1 MFFFLYVW
9 FLHWCRKYH
18 GGEGLSFFFFFLNT
32 RSHLNRCNYILTY
45 SLYLGDSI
53 LKPSHPHV
61 CMIPRHSRLHQ
72 PAVGLLPQ
80 HYLIGEGVSLPELL
94 SAPLSSVG
102 AQPATLMAAAPV
114 RQRSGSVGPRAQLP
128 PCYYEGYLEKRGPKE
143 KVGSARCGW
152 SAMLFLM
159 HAVVSSSLYIYMYVC
174 VCTAHRLISPFP
186 ESCQLPRCVSMG
198 EAILCTAAGLLH
210 IIAGHRFVV
219 LCKSLVRYQ
228 EACNNL
234 WTNRDVWS
242 VETRLLSKHCHLHP
256 TTGRIGGAVCS
267 LSVTYMQH
275 FHHWL
280 WEILCLTVSSMN
292 CIRQYLVFKVA
303 YSKIEDIPQY
313 LCCMLF

>member
-53 LKPSHPHV
+53 LKPSYPHV
-61 CMIPRHSRLHQ
+61 WMIPRHIRLHQ

-159 HAVVSSSLYIYMYVC
+159 HAVVSSSLSICMC
-174 VCTAHRLISPFP
+174 VYAPHTGWSPHSQRAVNF
-186 ESCQLPRCVSMG
+186 L
-198 EAILCTAAGLLH
+198 
-210 IIAGHRFVV
+210 VV
-219 LCKSLVRYQ
+219 LAWARRFCAPLPDCFTS
-228 EACNNL
+228 
-234 WTNRDVWS
+234 
-242 VETRLLSKHCHLHP
+242 
-256 TTGRIGGAVCS
+256 
-267 LSVTYMQH
+267 
-275 FHHWL
+275 
-280 WEILCLTVSSMN
+280 
-292 CIRQYLVFKVA
+292 
-303 YSKIEDIPQY
+303 
-313 LCCMLF
+313 